1 MDFDAVIIG
10 GGVTGCAIARYL
22 SMYKLKLALFEAK
35 EDVCSVT
42 SKANS
47 GIVHS
52 GYDPIPGTLK
62 ARFNVRG
69 QELIKQLS
77 EELDF
82 EYIQNGSLIISNK
95 DEDLSELI
103 KLYERGVKNG
113 VKDLRI
119 LNREEVFD
127 MEMNLNVDINKAL
140 YAPTGGI
147 VCPFNLTLAL
157 GENAKENGCAF
168 YFNKTVT
175 GIKRKDGYY
184 EICFSDDTNITC
196 NAVVNAAGLYADVI
210 HNMVSNRK
218 YKIIPRRGNYLLFD
232 KAVGSYVK
240 HTIFQ
245 LPKKEGKGVLVTPT
259 VHGNLIAG
267 PTNELSFDKEDT
279 FTYHEDMDYIRE
291 NAVKSVA
298 SLPFDKVITNF
309 SGLRAH
315 LESGDFVVGECPDSS
330 NFFDALGI
338 ESPGLTSAPAIG
350 EYLAFL
356 IARKLDLMSD
366 PEFKSK
372 RKGIVNLAKSSME
385 ERREKIKENPLYA
398 HIVCRC
404 EEISEGEII
413 DAINRPLGA
422 RSLDGIK
429 RRVRAGMGRC
439 QTGFCSFN
447 TMKILSRELGLK
459 IEEINKNSEGSR
471 VLYEA

>member
-1 MDFDAVIIG
+1 MDFDVVVIG

-52 GYDPIPGTLK
+52 GYDPMPGTLK
-62 ARFNVRG
+62 ARFNIRG
-69 QELIKQLS
+69 QELIRQLS

-82 EYIQNGSLIISNK
+82 EYIQNGSLIISHK
-95 DEDLSELI
+95 GEDSSALSA
-103 KLYERGVKNG
+103 LYERGVKNG
-113 VKDLRI
+113 VKGLRI

-127 MEMNLNVDINKAL
+127 MEKNLNVDVDKAL

-168 YFNKTVT
+168 YFNKTVI
-175 GIKRKDGYY
+175 GLKRKDGYY
-184 EICFSDDTNITC
+184 EIGFSDDTNITC
-196 NAVVNAAGLYADVI
+196 KAVVNAAGLYADVI
-210 HNMVSNRK
+210 HNMVSNNK
-218 YKIIPRRGNYLLFD
+218 YTIIPRRGNYLLFD
-232 KAVGSYVK
+232 KAVGDYVK

-245 LPKKEGKGVLVTPT
+245 LPKKVGKGVLVTPT
-259 VHGNLIAG
+259 VHGNLLAG
-267 PTNELSFDKEDT
+267 PTNELSLDKEDT
-279 FTYHEDMDYIRE
+279 FTYHGDMNYIKE
-291 NAVKSVA
+291 NALKSVV

-315 LESGDFVVGECPDSS
+315 LESGDFVVGECPDSP

-350 EYLAFL
+350 EYLASLLASKLNL
-356 IARKLDLMSD
+356 ILD
-366 PEFKSK
+366 PEFRPR
-372 RKGIVNLAKSSME
+372 RKGIVNLSKLSMDA
-385 ERREKIKENPLYA
+385 RREKIKENPLYA

-404 EEISEGEII
+404 EEVSEGEII
-413 DAINRPLGA
+413 DAINSPLGA

-439 QTGFCSFN
+439 QAGFCSFN
-447 TMKILSRELGLK
+447 TMKILSRELDLK
-459 IEEINKNSEGSR
+459 IEDVNKNSEGSR